1 MKMKRSIHMSN
12 NQVLRMDIIRL
23 HYNTPVAGRPGS
35 EKTIEVVQRSYTW
48 PGMNTLI
55 KEYVT
60 YCERCA
66 QMKPSNLALGE
77 LYPLGLLDRPWKEVT
92 ADFTTDLPLS
102 NKFDSILLV
111 ID

>member
-1 MKMKRSIHMSN
+1 
-12 NQVLRMDIIRL
+12 MDIIRL
-23 HYNTPVAGRPGS
+23 HYNTPVAGRPGL

-66 QMKPSNLALGE
+66 QMKPFNLALGE